1 MTGGLPTLKMGRPES
16 RAINRRYQ
24 LMIGQTLSHYRVVE
38 KLGGGGMGVVYK
50 AEDTRLRRFV
60 ALKFLPDD
68 VAKDPQAL
76 SRFRREAQAASALNH
91 PNICT
96 IYDIG
101 EESGQAFIAMEY
113 LEGSTLKHLIEGRPL
128 KTSQLLDLGIQI
140 ADALDA
146 AHTGGIVHRDIKPAN
161 IFVTQ
166 RGQAKVLDFGL
177 AKLTPQSGQP
187 VDASAATIGA
197 SNVISADQL
206 TSPGTAMG
214 TIGYMSPE
222 QARGEPLDARTDL
235 FSFGVVLYEMSTGQQ
250 PFSGATSAVIFEAIL
265 NKTPLS
271 PAQLNPGLPVQMGAI
286 LGKALEK
293 DRDLRCQS
301 AAELRADLKRLK
313 RDSDSSRAGAS
324 GVVAVVPSEVNSKE
338 KKSGSDSETAPK
350 RGRLFPI
357 FVACGFLLTLAI
369 GLFLGKRIWESSAV
383 SAPLYHEITFRRGEI
398 RSARFAPDGQTILY
412 SAAWQGN
419 PVETFSARQGMVES
433 RSLGLGRAELLA
445 ISSKGEMALSL
456 GSHPVGTWINVGTL
470 ARAPLAGGAPRPVL
484 ENIEWADWSPDGS
497 NLAVVR
503 NVAGRDRL
511 EYPVG
516 KILYETS
523 GGWISY
529 PRVSPKGDFVAFMD
543 HPNQGDDGGSVAI
556 VDLSG
561 KKTELTRQWYGT
573 QGLAWLPDGKEIWF
587 TASELGLFHYI
598 TAVNLSGKQRLV
610 TRVPGSL
617 VMFDIWRDGRVL
629 LARADRRREVMALS
643 EGAPKERDLS
653 WLDYSYPADLSADG
667 KTLLFDEEG
676 IGGGVQY
683 GDVQDLTYA
692 VYIRA
697 TDGTPAIRLGEGGAT
712 ALSPDQKWVITATPT
727 SPEQLRL
734 LPTGAGDTQSLTN
747 DSINHQWVRWF
758 PDGKRF
764 VFGGNEPSHGVRLYA
779 QDTSGGK
786 PQAISPE
793 GVDAQAFAVS
803 PDGLSVVG
811 IGPDQKGYIFSPSG
825 ADPKLV
831 NGMEPG
837 DIPIN
842 WSQDSHSIYLYRSGE
857 VPAKVYRLDL
867 ATGKRVVWKEIA
879 PLDPTGV
886 STIGPILIT
895 PDGKTYVYGF
905 HRTLGDLYL
914 VEGLK

>member
-1 MTGGLPTLKMGRPES
+1 
-16 RAINRRYQ
+16 
-24 LMIGQTLSHYRVVE
+24 MIGQTISHYRIVE

-50 AEDTRLRRFV
+50 AEDTRLHRFV

-68 VAKDPQAL
+68 VARDPQAL
-76 SRFRREAQAASALNH
+76 SRFQREAQAASALNH

-101 EESGQAFIAMEY
+101 QENGLAFIAMEY
-113 LEGSTLKHLIEGRPL
+113 LDGTTLKHMVEGRPL
-128 KTSQLLDLGIQI
+128 KTAQLLELGIQI
-140 ADALDA
+140 SDALDA
-146 AHTGGIVHRDIKPAN
+146 AHSGGIVHRDIKPAN

-166 RGQAKVLDFGL
+166 RGQAKILDFGL
-177 AKLTPQSGQP
+177 AKLTPQGSHA
-187 VDASAATIGA
+187 VDGSAATVGTPTA
-197 SNVISADQL
+197 VSPDQL
-206 TSPGTAMG
+206 TTPGTAMG

-222 QARGEPLDARTDL
+222 QARGEALDQRTDL
-235 FSFGVVLYEMSTGQQ
+235 FSFGVVLYEMATGKQ
-250 PFSGATSAVIFEAIL
+250 PFSGATSAIIFEAIL
-265 NKTPLS
+265 NKIP
-271 PAQLNPGLPVQMGAI
+271 PPPIQLNPGLPPQIEII
-286 LGKALEK
+286 LNKALEK
-293 DRDLRCQS
+293 DRELRCQS
-301 AAELRADLKRLK
+301 AAEIRADLKRLK
-313 RDSDSSRAGAS
+313 RDTDSSRVGAS
-324 GVVAVVPSEVNSKE
+324 GAAAVVETSGAKEAPVTAPESKR
-338 KKSGSDSETAPK
+338 KSG
-350 RGRLFPI
+350 RLLPVLI
-357 FVACGFLLTLAI
+357 SCVFLIALAI
-369 GLFLGKRIWESSAV
+369 GLVLGKHLWGSSAA

-445 ISSKGEMALSL
+445 ISSTGEMALSL

-484 ENIEWADWSPDGS
+484 EDVEWADWASDGNS
-497 NLAVVR
+497 LAVVR
-503 NVAGRDRL
+503 NVGGRDRL
-511 EYPVG
+511 EFPIG
-516 KILYETS
+516 KVLYETS

-529 PRVSPKGDFVAFMD
+529 PRVSPKGDLVAFMD
-543 HPNQGDDGGSVAI
+543 HPNQGDDGGSIAV
-556 VDLSG
+556 VDVSG
-561 KKTELTRQWYGT
+561 HKTELTREWYGT
-573 QGLAWLPDGKEIWF
+573 QGLAWSPDGREVWF

-598 TAVNLSGKQRLV
+598 TAVTLSGKQRLV

-629 LARADRRREVMALS
+629 LARADRRREVMAQS
-643 EGAPKERDLS
+643 DGATKERDLS

-692 VYIRA
+692 VYIRS
-697 TDGTPAIRLGEGGAT
+697 TDGTPAIRLGEGGAA
-712 ALSPDQKWVITATPT
+712 ALSPDQKWVIIATPS
-727 SPEQLRL
+727 SPQQLRL
-734 LPTGAGDTQSLTN
+734 LPTGAGETQSLTN
-747 DSINHQWVRWF
+747 DSINHQWARWF

-764 VFGGNEPSHGVRLYA
+764 VFSGNESGKGVRLYT
-779 QDTSGGK
+779 QDVSGGK
-786 PQAISPE
+786 PKPISPE
-793 GVDAQAFAVS
+793 GVDAQAFAIS
-803 PDGLSVVG
+803 PDGQSIVG
-811 IGPDQKGYIFSPSG
+811 IGPDQKGYFYPASG
-825 ADPKLV
+825 GDPRIV

-842 WSQDSHSIYLYRSGE
+842 WSQDARSIYLYRTGE
-857 VPAKVYRLDL
+857 VPAKVYRLEL
-867 ATGKRVVWKEIA
+867 ATGKKTVWKQIA

-886 STIGPILIT
+886 STIGPILMT

>member
-1 MTGGLPTLKMGRPES
+1 
-16 RAINRRYQ
+16 
-24 LMIGQTLSHYRVVE
+24 MIDQIVSHYHIVE

-60 ALKFLPDD
+60 ALKFLPDE

-76 SRFRREAQAASALNH
+76 SRFQREAQAASALNH

-101 EESGQAFIAMEY
+101 EQQGQAFIAMEY
-113 LEGSTLKHLIEGRPL
+113 LDGVTLKHKIEGRPL
-128 KTSQLLDLGIQI
+128 KIEQLLDLGIQI

-146 AHTGGIVHRDIKPAN
+146 AHSTGIVHRDMKPAN
-161 IFVTQ
+161 IFITQ
-166 RGQAKVLDFGL
+166 RGQAKILDFGL
-177 AKLTPQSGQP
+177 AKLTQQQQITERG
-187 VDASAATIGA
+187 AATGGPPTA
-197 SNVISADQL
+197 VSADQL
-206 TSPGTAMG
+206 TTPGTAMG

-222 QARGEPLDARTDL
+222 QARGEPLDHRSDL
-235 FSFGVVLYEMSTGQQ
+235 FSFGVVLYEMATGKQ
-250 PFSGATSAVIFEAIL
+250 PFSGATSAVVFEAIL
-265 NKTPLS
+265 NKV
-271 PAQLNPGLPVQMGAI
+271 PAPPIQLNPGLPPQIEVI
-286 LGKALEK
+286 LNKALEK

-313 RDSDSSRAGAS
+313 RDTDTSRAEARP
-324 GVVAVVPSEVNSKE
+324 VVPMATAGS
-338 KKSGSDSETAPK
+338 SGPSVTASQNRRE
-350 RGRLFPI
+350 RGRLLPLL
-357 FVACGFLLTLAI
+357 VVLGFMLAAAI
-369 GLFLGKRIWESSAV
+369 GFVSGKRAWQSSAP

-445 ISSKGEMALSL
+445 ISSRGEMALSL

-470 ARAPLAGGAPRPVL
+470 ARAPIAGGAPRPVL
-484 ENIEWADWSPDGS
+484 EDVEWADWSPDGNS
-497 NLAVVR
+497 LAVVR
-503 NVAGRDRL
+503 NVGGRDRL
-511 EYPVG
+511 EYPIG
-516 KILYETS
+516 KVVYESS

-529 PRVSPKGDFVAFMD
+529 PRVSPKGDYVAFMD
-543 HPNQGDDGGSVAI
+543 HPNQGDDGGSIAI
-556 VDLSG
+556 VDASG
-561 KKTELTRQWYGT
+561 HKTALTREWYGT
-573 QGLAWLPDGKEIWF
+573 QGLAWTPDGREVWF

-598 TAVNLSGKQRLV
+598 TAVTLSGKQRLV

-617 VMFDIWRDGRVL
+617 VIFDIWQDGRVL
-629 LARADRRREVMALS
+629 LARADRRREVMSLS
-643 EGAPKERDLS
+643 GGEAKERDLS

-692 VYIRA
+692 VYIRN
-697 TDGTPAIRLGEGGAT
+697 TDGSPAIRLGEGGAT
-712 ALSPDQKWVITATPT
+712 ALSPDQKWVIIATPS
-727 SPEQLRL
+727 SPAQLRL
-734 LPTGAGDTQSLTN
+734 LPTGAGETQSLTN

-764 VFGGNEPSHGVRLYA
+764 VFSGNEAGRGVHLYT
-779 QDTSGGK
+779 QDISGGK
-786 PQAISPE
+786 PKAISPE
-793 GVDAQAFAVS
+793 GVDAQSFAVS
-803 PDGLSVVG
+803 PDGQLVVG
-811 IGPDQKGYIFSPSG
+811 IGPDLKGYLFSTSAG
-825 ADPKLV
+825 DARIVK
-831 NGMEPG
+831 GMDPG

-842 WSQDSHSIYLYRSGE
+842 WSQDGRSLYLYRTGE
-857 VPAKVYRLDL
+857 VPAKVYRLEL
-867 ATGKRVVWKEIA
+867 ASGRKTVWKEIA

-895 PDGKTYVYGF
+895 PDGKTYIYGF

>member
-1 MTGGLPTLKMGRPES
+1 
-16 RAINRRYQ
+16 
-24 LMIGQTLSHYRVVE
+24 MIGQTISHYRIVE

-50 AEDTRLRRFV
+50 AEDTRLHRFV
-60 ALKFLPDD
+60 ALKFLPDN
-68 VAKDPQAL
+68 VSRDPQAL
-76 SRFRREAQAASALNH
+76 SRFQREAQAASALNH

-96 IYDIG
+96 IYDVG
-101 EESGQAFIAMEY
+101 QENGQAFIAMEY
-113 LEGSTLKHLIEGRPL
+113 LEGSTLKHMIEGHPL
-128 KTSQLLDLGIQI
+128 KTAQLLELGIQI
-140 ADALDA
+140 SDALDS
-146 AHTGGIVHRDIKPAN
+146 AHSGGIVHRDIKPAN
-161 IFVTQ
+161 IFVTP

-177 AKLTPQSGQP
+177 AKLTPPGNHLI
-187 VDASAATIGA
+187 DGSAATLETPTA
-197 SNVISADQL
+197 ISPDQL
-206 TSPGTAMG
+206 TTPGTAMG

-222 QARGEPLDARTDL
+222 QARGETLDQRTDL
-235 FSFGVVLYEMSTGQQ
+235 FSFGVVLYEMATGKQ
-250 PFSGATSAVIFEAIL
+250 PFSGATSAVVFEAIL
-265 NKTPLS
+265 NKI
-271 PAQLNPGLPVQMGAI
+271 PAPPMQLNPGLPAQMEII
-286 LGKALEK
+286 LNKALEK
-293 DRDLRCQS
+293 DRELRCQS

-313 RDSDSSRAGAS
+313 RDTDSFRAGIGGVAPAAGTS
-324 GVVAVVPSEVNSKE
+324 GAKTIGTNEAPAIVSESRRR
-338 KKSGSDSETAPK
+338 S
-350 RGRLFPI
+350 GRLLPVLI
-357 FVACGFLLTLAI
+357 SCGFLVALAI
-369 GLFLGKRIWESSAV
+369 GLVAGKRLWGSSAA

-445 ISSKGEMALSL
+445 VSSTGEMALSL

-484 ENIEWADWSPDGS
+484 EDVEWADWSPDGNS
-497 NLAVVR
+497 LAVVR
-503 NVAGRDRL
+503 SVGGRDRI
-511 EYPVG
+511 EYPIG
-516 KILYETS
+516 KVLYETS

-556 VDLSG
+556 VDVSG
-561 KKTELTRQWYGT
+561 HKTELTREWYGT
-573 QGLAWLPDGKEIWF
+573 QGLAWSPDGQEVWF

-617 VMFDIWRDGRVL
+617 VVFDIWRDGRVL
-629 LARADRRREVMALS
+629 LARADRRREVMALYA
-643 EGAPKERDLS
+643 GQTKERDLS

-683 GDVQDLTYA
+683 GNAQELTYA
-692 VYIRA
+692 VYIRN

-712 ALSPDQKWVITATPT
+712 ALSPDQKWAIVQTPS

-734 LPTGAGDTQSLTN
+734 LPTGAGETQSLTN
-747 DSINHQWVRWF
+747 DSINHQWARWF

-764 VFGGNEPSHGVRLYA
+764 VFSGNEPGKGVRLYM
-779 QDTSGGK
+779 QDVSGGK
-786 PQAISPE
+786 SKTISPE
-793 GVDAQAFAVS
+793 GIDAQAFAIS
-803 PDGLSVVG
+803 PDGQLIVG
-811 IGPDQKGYIFSPSG
+811 IGSDQKGYLFSSTG
-825 ADPKLV
+825 ADPRIV

-842 WSQDSHSIYLYRSGE
+842 WSQDARSIYLYRSGE
-857 VPAKVYRLDL
+857 VPAKVYRLEL
-867 ATGKRVVWKEIA
+867 ATGKKTVWKQIA

-886 STIGPILIT
+886 STIGPILMT

>member
-1 MTGGLPTLKMGRPES
+1 
-16 RAINRRYQ
+16 
-24 LMIGQTLSHYRVVE
+24 MIGQTISHYRVVE

-76 SRFRREAQAASALNH
+76 NRFQREAQASSALNH

-101 EESGQAFIAMEY
+101 QEDGQAFIAMEY
-113 LEGSTLKHLIEGRPL
+113 LDGTTLKHMIEGRPL
-128 KTSQLLDLGIQI
+128 KTTQLLELGIQI
-140 ADALDA
+140 SDALDA
-146 AHTGGIVHRDIKPAN
+146 AHSSGIVHRDIKPAN

-177 AKLTPQSGQP
+177 AKLTARGPQT
-187 VDASAATIGA
+187 VDGSVPTVGPATA
-197 SNVISADQL
+197 VSADQL

-222 QARGEPLDARTDL
+222 QARGETLDQRSDL
-235 FSFGVVLYEMSTGQQ
+235 FSFGVVLYEMATGRQ

-265 NKTPLS
+265 NKIPL
-271 PAQLNPGLPVQMGAI
+271 PPIQLNPGLPPQMEVI
-286 LGKALEK
+286 LNKALEK
-293 DRDLRCQS
+293 DRELRCQS
-301 AAELRADLKRLK
+301 AAELRADLRRLK
-313 RDSDSSRAGAS
+313 RDSDSVRSGAS
-324 GVVAVVPSEVNSKE
+324 GTIPTSTSGAKETAAVVR
-338 KKSGSDSETAPK
+338 ETAQT
-350 RGRLFPI
+350 RGRLLPI
-357 FVACGFLLTLAI
+357 LIAGGFLITLAI
-369 GLFLGKRIWESSAV
+369 GLVAGKRIWGSSAA

-433 RSLGLGRAELLA
+433 RSLQLGRAELLA
-445 ISSKGEMALSL
+445 ISSTGEMALSL

-470 ARAPLAGGAPRPVL
+470 ARAPLAGGAPRPIL
-484 ENIEWADWSPDGS
+484 EDVEWADWSPDGNS
-497 NLAVVR
+497 LAVVR
-503 NVAGRDRL
+503 NVGGRDRL
-511 EYPVG
+511 EFPIG
-516 KILYETS
+516 KMLYETS

-529 PRVSPKGDFVAFMD
+529 PRISPKGDFVAFMD
-543 HPNQGDDGGSVAI
+543 HPNQGDDGGSVAV
-556 VDLSG
+556 VDTSG
-561 KKTELTRQWYGT
+561 HKRELTREWYGT
-573 QGLAWLPDGKEIWF
+573 QGLAWSPDGQEVWF

-617 VMFDIWRDGRVL
+617 VVFDIWRDGRVL
-629 LARADRRREVMALS
+629 LARADRRREVMALYA
-643 EGAPKERDLS
+643 GQTKERDLS

-683 GDVQDLTYA
+683 GNAQELTYA
-692 VYIRA
+692 VYIRN

-712 ALSPDQKWVITATPT
+712 ALSPDQKWAIVQTPS

-734 LPTGAGDTQSLTN
+734 LPTGAGETQSLTN
-747 DSINHQWVRWF
+747 DSINHQWARWF

-764 VFGGNEPSHGVRLYA
+764 VFSGNEPGRGVRLYS
-779 QDTSGGK
+779 QDVSNGK
-786 PQAISPE
+786 PKAISPE
-793 GVDAQAFAVS
+793 GFDAQAFAIS
-803 PDGLSVVG
+803 PDGQTVVG
-811 IGPDQKGYIFSPSG
+811 IGPDQKGYLLSSSG
-825 ADPKLV
+825 GDPRVV
-831 NGMEPG
+831 NGLEPG

-842 WSQDSHSIYLYRSGE
+842 WGQDGRSLYLYRTGE
-857 VPAKVYRLDL
+857 VPAKVYRLEL
-867 ATGKRVVWKEIA
+867 GTAKKTVWKQIA

-886 STIGPILIT
+886 STIGPILMT
-895 PDGKTYVYGF
+895 PDGKSYVYGF